1 MVYAYFLHSS
11 SSSWIEQKTKN
22 QKTKEFLFLYY
33 TLSRGYLQK
42 LFLEGRK
49 ECDICNNGHLISTET

>member
-33 TLSRGYLQK
+33 TLSREYLQK

-49 ECDICNNGHLISTET
+49 EGV